1 MARELSAARESGR
14 DIALTPPG
22 EDVLAHALR
31 VMDRPFAWGHAD
43 CCTAACDVFE
53 ALFGIDPMAELR
65 GRYATAAG
73 AMRIIAGEGGFA
85 ALAERLAST
94 AGLAPGQG
102 GGTAGALG
110 LSAPG
115 TATGPQGRALLVCIA
130 PGAWAAKSEGGMS
143 VLPGVER
150 HWHA

>member
-1 MARELSAARESGR
+1 MARELSAS
-14 DIALTPPG
+14 IAIPPPG
-22 EDVLAHALR
+22 EDVLAHALQ
-31 VMDRPFAWGHAD
+31 VMDRPFAWGRAD

-65 GRYATAAG
+65 GRYTTAAG

-85 ALAERLAST
+85 ALAERLAAS
-94 AGLAPGQG
+94 AGLVPGQG
-102 GGTAGALG
+102 AGTPGALG

-115 TATGPQGRALLVCIA
+115 AATGPQGRALLVCIA

-143 VLPGVER
+143 VLPKVER